1 MLNCKSVPR
10 PPFLLKNCYF
20 GVLDYVFNNILT
32 FLTENPLLKT
42 DFKIAEITNGANDT
56 VPDVCGYIEI
66 KKNELK
72 SVTYEPFKDFVSN
85 RVKNSGYSWVSIIC
99 DDGTG
104 LNFRRSVADYADY
117 GKMDKQG
124 RINEAIGIVMFDTD
138 DYFYYESNSN

>member
-56 VPDVCGYIEI
+56 VPD
-66 KKNELK
+66 
-72 SVTYEPFKDFVSN
+72 
-85 RVKNSGYSWVSIIC
+85 IC
-99 DDGTG
+99 
-104 LNFRRSVADYADY
+104 ADY

-124 RINEAIGIVMFDTD
+124 RINEAIGIVVFNTD